1 MLNLTSMTSSNTD
14 QTASHSEKR
23 VHVDLG
29 DRAYDIIID
38 GNLLERSGALIKHV
52 LRKPR
57 VAIVTDETVAKLHLE
72 TLQKSLDEHGVDHV
86 AITVPAGEKTKS
98 FSFYETL
105 LDDLLAA
112 RINRDECLIALGG
125 GVIGDLTGFAA
136 STLRRGV
143 DFIQIPTT
151 LLSQVDSSVGGKT
164 GINSRFGKNLIG
176 AFYQPKLVLADVS
189 LLNSLPKRDV
199 LAGYAEVVKYGLLGD
214 FEFYSWLEEKGEAV
228 VEGDLEARIEAV
240 QRSVQAKADI
250 VRQDEK
256 ESGVRALLNLG
267 HTFGH
272 ALEAESGYGPDLVHG
287 EGVSIGMMMAM
298 ELSRKVGLL
307 SLQDCERVRAHY
319 DRTGL
324 PYRLPEISGVTW
336 ESNRLLDHMYQ
347 DKKVD
352 KGKLT
357 FILMKAIGDAF
368 TTQDVEEKDI
378 LELLDIFVENS
389 AWGA

>member
-1 MLNLTSMTSSNTD
+1 MLNLTSMTSSNIS
-14 QTASHSEKR
+14 QAASHSEKR

-29 DRAYDIIID
+29 DRSYDIIID
-38 GNLLERSGALIKHV
+38 GNLLERSGSLIKGV
-52 LRKPR
+52 LRKQR

-72 TLQKSLDEHGVDHV
+72 TLQKSLDEQGIDHV
-86 AITVPAGEKTKS
+86 AITVPPGEKTKS
-98 FSFYETL
+98 FAFFETL

-112 RINRDECLIALGG
+112 RVDRDECLIALGG

-189 LLNSLPKRDV
+189 LLNSLPRRDV

-214 FEFYSWLEEKGEAV
+214 FEFYSWLEENGEAV

-240 QRSVQAKADI
+240 QRSAQAKADI

-287 EGVSIGMMMAM
+287 EGVAIGMMMAM
-298 ELSRKVGLL
+298 ELSRKMGLL
-307 SLQDCERVRAHY
+307 SRQDCERVRAHY
-319 DRTGL
+319 DRSGL
-324 PYRLPEISGVTW
+324 LYRLPEINTVTW
-336 ESNRLLDHMYQ
+336 ESKCLLEHMYQ

-357 FILMKAIGDAF
+357 FILMKSIGDAF
-368 TTQDVEEKDI
+368 TTQNVEESDI
-378 LELLDIFVENS
+378 LDILDTFVENS